1 MVKENTVKKFLPIL
15 SLLCLFSLGSCTRKE
30 PAHSPVTPPSE
41 NEVTFAEDFTVT
53 SSVLVVYF
61 SKTHTTENVALSI
74 RELTDADLFQIERKE
89 PYPEAYTPT
98 TEVAQEEK
106 QQRPTGTFVLSS
118 ERCRCSIRYGFRGVP
133 DLVAHRAVA
142 CSFISELLRL
152 DRSDDLHV
160 LHGGEQSDH
169 GKHGRYPFQ
178 RGRRD
183 RDQRKKVQPQRQR
196 NRNVDPLAESAG
208 KRICLKKF

>member
-1 MVKENTVKKFLPIL
+1 MKKFLPIL

-106 QQRPTGTFVLSS
+106 TATPDRNFRPIFRKMSLPDTIRFSWGSRSGGTPR
-118 ERCRCSIRYGFRGVP
+118 RCLFF
-133 DLVAHRAVA
+133 H
-142 CSFISELLRL
+142 F
-152 DRSDDLHV
+152 
-160 LHGGEQSDH
+160 
-169 GKHGRYPFQ
+169 
-178 RGRRD
+178 
-183 RDQRKKVQPQRQR
+183 
-196 NRNVDPLAESAG
+196 
-208 KRICLKKF
+208 

>member
-106 QQRPTGTFVLSS
+106 NSNARPELSSYLPKDVVARYDTVFVGFPIWWHTAPLPVLSFLNFYDWTGQTIYTFCTAAS
-118 ERCRCSIRYGFRGVP
+118 SPITESTEDIRSNAEGATV
-133 DLVAHRAVA
+133 
-142 CSFISELLRL
+142 IK
-152 DRSDDLHV
+152 
-160 LHGGEQSDH
+160 
-169 GKHGRYPFQ
+169 GKRFS
-178 RGRRD
+178 
-183 RDQRKKVQPQRQR
+183 R
-196 NRNVDPLAESAG
+196 NDSGIETWIHSLNLPESESA
-208 KRICLKKF
+208 